1 MKMRILTSIFFLYIG
16 SAYLFA
22 QEASTPSVK
31 SAYTAGYWQQE
42 VNYTMNVVVDAPAH
56 QFTGEQRIVYTN
68 NSPDVI
74 DRVFYHLYFN
84 AFQPGSMM
92 DVRSRSLPDPDRRV
106 MDRISKLNKNEIGFH
121 EIKKIEQDGKSLKH
135 HTQGTVLEV
144 ELSHP
149 LLPNESTD
157 FYLEYFSQVPVQ
169 IRRSGRNNKEGIDY
183 SMAQWFPKIAEYD
196 ENGWHANPYI
206 AREFYAP
213 WGDFDVSISINKD
226 YIVAATGILESKK
239 KEKNKNTW
247 NFKAR
252 DVHDFVWAADP
263 DYVHDILKVDSEDL
277 ELHFY
282 YQKTNDEMVS
292 NWKRLQD
299 DTADAFRYINKK
311 FGKYPYTKYSVIQGG
326 DGGMEYPMATL
337 ITGERSYPS
346 LLSVTIH
353 ELIHSWYQMLLGTNE
368 SYLAWMDEG
377 FTSFAQNIT
386 FNNEFN
392 EIYNL
397 NSINPLERSYNRYY
411 TFIKSG
417 LEEPLSTH
425 SDHFSTNQAYGVG
438 SYTKGAIFLMQL
450 GYIIG
455 EEKLFKGLRRYYNE
469 WKFKHPDE
477 YDFLRIMEKESGIE
491 LDWYIDYWV
500 KTTHQIDYSI
510 DYSFE
515 LKEKDQNKISVSIN
529 RIGKMPMPIEVE
541 VLYEDFSSE
550 NYYIPLSIMRG
561 EKDNSD
567 NKLIILEDW
576 EWVNESYQFNLD
588 MSDKEIKKIEINP
601 SGEMADIDKSNNIIE
616 FE

>member
-1 MKMRILTSIFFLYIG
+1 MQMLMFRFFFFLFLVSFNSY
-16 SAYLFA
+16 S
-22 QEASTPSVK
+22 
-31 SAYTAGYWQQE
+31 YWQQRVE
-42 VNYTMNVVVDAPAH
+42 YNIKIDFDHKNH
-56 QFTGEQRIVYTN
+56 QFIGEQNLKYFN
-68 NSPDVI
+68 NSKDTINKVY
-74 DRVFYHLYFN
+74 FHLYFN

-121 EIKKIEQDGKSLKH
+121 EIKIIEQDGKSLKH
-135 HTQGTVLEV
+135 HIQGTVLEV
-144 ELSHP
+144 DLAYP
-149 LLPNESTD
+149 IMPNDSTE
-157 FYLEYFSQVPVQ
+157 FYLEYFSQVPLQ

-196 ENGWHANPYI
+196 KNGWHANPYI

-226 YIVAATGILESKK
+226 YVVAATGILDSKK
-239 KEKNKNTW
+239 KDKNKNIW
-247 NFKAR
+247 NFKAKN
-252 DVHDFVWAADP
+252 VHDFVWAADP
-263 DYVHDILKVDSEDL
+263 DYVHDILKVDSENL

-282 YQKTNDEMVS
+282 YQKTNEEMVN

-386 FNNEFN
+386 FNSEFSK
-392 EIYNL
+392 IYNL
-397 NSINPLERSYNRYY
+397 NSINPLKRSYDRYY
-411 TFIKSG
+411 SFIKSG

-455 EEKLFKGLRRYYNE
+455 ENNLYKGLRRYYNK
-469 WKFKHPDE
+469 WKFKHPNE

-500 KTTHQIDYSI
+500 KTTHQIDYSL
-510 DYSFE
+510 E
-515 LKEKDQNKISVSIN
+515 LKNKDQNKIGVFIN
-529 RIGKMPMPIEVE
+529 RIGKMPMPIELK
-541 VLYEDFSSE
+541 VLYEDLSFE

-561 EKDNSD
+561 EKDNLD
-567 NKLIILEDW
+567 NKLIILDDW
-576 EWVNESYQFNLD
+576 EWVNESYQFDIDL
-588 MSDKEIKKIEINP
+588 SIKKIIKIEINP
-601 SGEMADIDKSNNIIE
+601 SGKMADINKSNNIIE

>member
-1 MKMRILTSIFFLYIG
+1 MQMLMFRFFFFLLLVSFNSY
-16 SAYLFA
+16 S
-22 QEASTPSVK
+22 
-31 SAYTAGYWQQE
+31 YWQQRVE
-42 VNYTMNVVVDAPAH
+42 YKIHIDFDHKSH
-56 QFTGEQRIVYTN
+56 QFLGEQNLKYFN
-68 NSPDVI
+68 NSNDTINKVY
-74 DRVFYHLYFN
+74 FHLYFN

-135 HTQGTVLEV
+135 HIQGTVLEV
-144 ELSHP
+144 ELAYP
-149 LLPNESTD
+149 LMPNKSTN

-239 KEKNKNTW
+239 KEKDKNIW
-247 NFKAR
+247 NFKAK

-263 DYVHDILKVDSEDL
+263 DYVHDVLKVDSEDL

-411 TFIKSG
+411 SFIKTG

-455 EEKLFKGLRRYYNE
+455 EDKLFKGLRRYYNE

-477 YDFLRIMEKESGIE
+477 YDFLRIMEKEGGIE
-491 LDWYIDYWV
+491 LDWYIDYWI
-500 KTTHQIDYSI
+500 KTTHQIDYSL
-510 DYSFE
+510 E
-515 LKEKDQNKISVSIN
+515 LNEKDKNKISVSIN
-529 RIGKMPMPIEVE
+529 RIGKMPMPIEIE
-541 VLYEDFSSE
+541 VLYEDLPSE

-567 NKLIILEDW
+567 NKLIILDDW
-576 EWVNESYQFNLD
+576 EWVNESYQFDLD
-588 MSDKEIKKIEINP
+588 MSGKKIKKIEINP
-601 SGEMADIDKSNNIIE
+601 SGELADVNKSNNLIE
-616 FE
+616 FD

>member
-1 MKMRILTSIFFLYIG
+1 MQMLMFRFFFFFFLLISFNSY
-16 SAYLFA
+16 S
-22 QEASTPSVK
+22 
-31 SAYTAGYWQQE
+31 YWQQRVE
-42 VNYTMNVVVDAPAH
+42 YKIHIDFDHKSH
-56 QFTGEQRIVYTN
+56 QFLGEQNLKYFN
-68 NSPDVI
+68 NSNDTINKVY
-74 DRVFYHLYFN
+74 FHLYFN

-121 EIKKIEQDGKSLKH
+121 EIKKIEQDGKSLKNH
-135 HTQGTVLEV
+135 IQGTVLEV
-144 ELSHP
+144 ELAYP
-149 LLPNESTD
+149 LMPNKSTN

-239 KEKNKNTW
+239 KEKDKNIW
-247 NFKAR
+247 NFKAK

-263 DYVHDILKVDSEDL
+263 DYVHDVLKVDSEDL

-411 TFIKSG
+411 SFIKTG

-455 EEKLFKGLRRYYNE
+455 EDKLFKGLRRYYNE

-477 YDFLRIMEKESGIE
+477 YDFLRIMEKEGGIE
-491 LDWYIDYWV
+491 LDWYIDYWI
-500 KTTHQIDYSI
+500 KTTHQIDYSL
-510 DYSFE
+510 E
-515 LKEKDQNKISVSIN
+515 LNEKDKNKISVSIN
-529 RIGKMPMPIEVE
+529 RIGKMPMPIEIE
-541 VLYEDFSSE
+541 VLYEDLPSE

-567 NKLIILEDW
+567 NKLIILDDW
-576 EWVNESYQFNLD
+576 EWVNESYQFDLD
-588 MSDKEIKKIEINP
+588 MSGKKIKKIEINP
-601 SGEMADIDKSNNIIE
+601 SGELADVNKSNNLIE

>member
-1 MKMRILTSIFFLYIG
+1 MPNMQMLMFRFFLFLSSFLI
-16 SAYLFA
+16 SFN
-22 QEASTPSVK
+22 SFS
-31 SAYTAGYWQQE
+31 YWQQRVE
-42 VNYTMNVVVDAPAH
+42 YKVSIDFDHKNH
-56 QFTGEQRIVYTN
+56 QFTGEQNLKYFN
-68 NSPDVI
+68 NSNDTIKKVY
-74 DRVFYHLYFN
+74 FHLYFN

-121 EIKKIEQDGKSLKH
+121 EIKVLKQDGKSLKFH
-135 HTQGTVLEV
+135 YQGTVLEV
-144 ELSHP
+144 ELVNH
-149 LLPNESTD
+149 LMPNKSTE

-213 WGDFDVSISINKD
+213 WGDFDVSISINEN
-226 YIVAATGILESKK
+226 YVVAATGILESKNK
-239 KEKNKNTW
+239 IKNKNIW
-247 NFKAR
+247 NFKAK

-263 DYVHDILKVDSEDL
+263 DYVHDILKVDSENL

-282 YQKTNDEMVS
+282 YQKTNDEMVN

-311 FGKYPYTKYSVIQGG
+311 FGKYPYRKYSVIQGG

-353 ELIHSWYQMLLGTNE
+353 EVLHSWYQMLLGTNE

-386 FNNEFN
+386 FNKEFN
-392 EIYNL
+392 DIYNL
-397 NSINPLERSYNRYY
+397 NSNNPLERSYNRYY
-411 TFIKSG
+411 KFIKSG
-417 LEEPLSTH
+417 LEESLSTH
-425 SDHFSTNQAYGVG
+425 SDHFSTNQAYSVG

-455 EEKLFKGLRRYYNE
+455 EDKLFSGLRRYYNE

-477 YDFLRIMEKESGIE
+477 YDFLRIMEKESEIE

-510 DYSFE
+510 EIIKKEENKFSF
-515 LKEKDQNKISVSIN
+515 SIN
-529 RIGKMPMPIEVE
+529 RIGNMPMPIEVE
-541 VLYEDFSSE
+541 VSYDDFSTDS
-550 NYYIPLSIMRG
+550 YYIPLSIMRG
-561 EKDNSD
+561 EKDNSSD
-567 NKLIILEDW
+567 NLILLEDW
-576 EWVNESYQFNLD
+576 EWVNESYNIDIDIQKKN
-588 MSDKEIKKIEINP
+588 IKKIVIDP
-601 SGEMADIDKSNNIIE
+601 SGKMADVDKSNNILE
-616 FE
+616 FD

>member
-1 MKMRILTSIFFLYIG
+1 MLMLMYKFFFLLISFIVSFNSY
-16 SAYLFA
+16 S
-22 QEASTPSVK
+22 
-31 SAYTAGYWQQE
+31 YWQQRVE
-42 VNYTMNVVVDAPAH
+42 YKIRIDFDHKNH
-56 QFTGEQRIVYTN
+56 QFSGKQNLKYFN
-68 NSPDVI
+68 NSNDTI
-74 DRVFYHLYFN
+74 NKVFFHLYFN

-121 EIKKIEQDGKSLKH
+121 EINKIQQDGKNLRH
-135 HTQGTVLEV
+135 HVQGTILEV
-144 ELSHP
+144 ELVDP
-149 LLPNESTD
+149 LIPNESTE

-196 ENGWHANPYI
+196 RQGWHANPYI

-213 WGDFDVSISINKD
+213 WGDFDVSISINKN
-226 YIVAATGILESKK
+226 YIVAATGILENKT
-239 KEKNKNTW
+239 KEKNKNVW
-247 NFKAR
+247 NFKAEN
-252 DVHDFVWAADP
+252 VHDFVWAADP
-263 DYVHDILKVDSEDL
+263 DYVHDILKVDSENL

-299 DTADAFRYINKK
+299 DTADAFRYINGK

-353 ELIHSWYQMLLGTNE
+353 EALHSWYQMLLGTNE

-386 FNNEFN
+386 FINKFN

-397 NSINPLERSYNRYY
+397 DFTNPLERSYNRYY
-411 TFIKSG
+411 NFIKTG

-455 EEKLFKGLRRYYNE
+455 EDKLFKGLRRYYNE
-469 WKFKHPDE
+469 WKFKHPNE

-491 LDWYIDYWV
+491 LDWYIDYWI
-500 KTTHQIDYSI
+500 KTTHHIDYSL
-510 DYSFE
+510 E
-515 LKEKDQNKISVSIN
+515 TKKKDDGKISLSVN
-529 RIGKMPMPIEVE
+529 RIGKIPMPIEIE
-541 VLYEDFSSE
+541 VLYEDLSTDI
-550 NYYIPLSIMRG
+550 YYIPLSIMRG
-561 EKDNSD
+561 EKDNSN
-567 NKLIILEDW
+567 NKFILLEDW
-576 EWVNESYQFNLD
+576 EWVNESYQIDLD
-588 MSDKEIKKIEINP
+588 DSDKKIKKIEINP
-601 SGEMADIDKSNNIIE
+601 SGKLADVNKSNNIIE
-616 FE
+616 F

>member
-1 MKMRILTSIFFLYIG
+1 
-16 SAYLFA
+16 
-22 QEASTPSVK
+22 
-31 SAYTAGYWQQE
+31 
-42 VNYTMNVVVDAPAH
+42 
-56 QFTGEQRIVYTN
+56 
-68 NSPDVI
+68 
-74 DRVFYHLYFN
+74 
-84 AFQPGSMM
+84 
-92 DVRSRSLPDPDRRV
+92 

-121 EIKKIEQDGKSLKH
+121 EINKIQQDGKNLRH
-135 HTQGTVLEV
+135 HVQGTILEV
-144 ELSHP
+144 ELVDP
-149 LLPNESTD
+149 LMPDESTN

-196 ENGWHANPYI
+196 RQGWHANPYI

-213 WGDFDVSISINKD
+213 WGDFDVSISINKN
-226 YIVAATGILESKK
+226 YIVAATGILENKT
-239 KEKNKNTW
+239 KEKNKNVL
-247 NFKAR
+247 NCKAKN
-252 DVHDFVWAADP
+252 VHDFVWAADP
-263 DYVHDILKVDSEDL
+263 DYVHDILKVDSENL

-299 DTADAFRYINKK
+299 DTADAFRYINGK

-353 ELIHSWYQMLLGTNE
+353 EALHSWYQMLLGTNE

-386 FNNEFN
+386 FINKFN

-397 NSINPLERSYNRYY
+397 DFTNPLERSYNRYY
-411 TFIKSG
+411 NFIKTG

-455 EEKLFKGLRRYYNE
+455 EDKLFKGLRRYYNE
-469 WKFKHPDE
+469 WKFKHPNE

-491 LDWYIDYWV
+491 LDWYIDYWI
-500 KTTHQIDYSI
+500 KTTHHIDYSL
-510 DYSFE
+510 E
-515 LKEKDQNKISVSIN
+515 TKKKDDGKISLSVN
-529 RIGKMPMPIEVE
+529 RIGKMPMPIEIE
-541 VLYEDFSSE
+541 VLYEDLSTDI
-550 NYYIPLSIMRG
+550 YYIPLSIMRG
-561 EKDNSD
+561 EKDNSN
-567 NKLIILEDW
+567 NKFIFLEDW
-576 EWVNESYQFNLD
+576 EWVNESYQIDLD
-588 MSDKEIKKIEINP
+588 DSDKKIKKIEINP
-601 SGEMADIDKSNNIIE
+601 SGKLADVDKTNNTIE
-616 FE
+616 F

>member
-1 MKMRILTSIFFLYIG
+1 MLMFRFFFFLLLVSFNSY
-16 SAYLFA
+16 S
-22 QEASTPSVK
+22 
-31 SAYTAGYWQQE
+31 YWQQRVE
-42 VNYTMNVVVDAPAH
+42 YKIHIDFDHKSH
-56 QFTGEQRIVYTN
+56 QFLGEQNLKYFN
-68 NSPDVI
+68 NSNDTINKVY
-74 DRVFYHLYFN
+74 FHLYFN

-121 EIKKIEQDGKSLKH
+121 EIKKIEQDGKSLKNH
-135 HTQGTVLEV
+135 IQGTVLEV
-144 ELSHP
+144 ELAYP
-149 LLPNESTD
+149 LMPNKSTN

-239 KEKNKNTW
+239 KEKDKNIW
-247 NFKAR
+247 NFKAK

-263 DYVHDILKVDSEDL
+263 DYVHDVLKVDSEDL

-411 TFIKSG
+411 SFIKTG

-455 EEKLFKGLRRYYNE
+455 EDKLFKGLRRYYNE

-477 YDFLRIMEKESGIE
+477 YDFLRIMEKEGGIE
-491 LDWYIDYWV
+491 LDWYIDYWI
-500 KTTHQIDYSI
+500 KTTHQIDYSL
-510 DYSFE
+510 E
-515 LKEKDQNKISVSIN
+515 LNEKDKNKISVSIN
-529 RIGKMPMPIEVE
+529 RIGKMPMPIEIE
-541 VLYEDFSSE
+541 VLYEDLPSE

-567 NKLIILEDW
+567 NKLIILDDW
-576 EWVNESYQFNLD
+576 EWVNESYQFDLD
-588 MSDKEIKKIEINP
+588 MSGKKIKKIEINP
-601 SGEMADIDKSNNIIE
+601 SGELADVNKSNNLIE

>member
-1 MKMRILTSIFFLYIG
+1 MQMLMFRFFFFFFLLLVSFNSY
-16 SAYLFA
+16 S
-22 QEASTPSVK
+22 
-31 SAYTAGYWQQE
+31 YWQQRVE
-42 VNYTMNVVVDAPAH
+42 YKIHIDFDHKSH
-56 QFTGEQRIVYTN
+56 QFLGEQNLKYFN
-68 NSPDVI
+68 NSNDTINKVY
-74 DRVFYHLYFN
+74 FHLYFN

-121 EIKKIEQDGKSLKH
+121 EIKKIEQDGKSLKNH
-135 HTQGTVLEV
+135 IQGTVLEV
-144 ELSHP
+144 ELAYP
-149 LLPNESTD
+149 LMPNKSTN

-239 KEKNKNTW
+239 KEKDKNIW
-247 NFKAR
+247 NFKAK

-263 DYVHDILKVDSEDL
+263 DYVHDVLKVDSEDL

-411 TFIKSG
+411 SFIKTG

-455 EEKLFKGLRRYYNE
+455 EDKLFKGLRRYYNE

-477 YDFLRIMEKESGIE
+477 YDFLRIMEKEGGIE
-491 LDWYIDYWV
+491 LDWYIDYWI
-500 KTTHQIDYSI
+500 KSTHQIDYSL
-510 DYSFE
+510 E
-515 LKEKDQNKISVSIN
+515 LNEKDKNKISVSIN
-529 RIGKMPMPIEVE
+529 RIGKMPMPIEIE
-541 VLYEDFSSE
+541 VLYEDLPSE

-567 NKLIILEDW
+567 NKLIILDDW
-576 EWVNESYQFNLD
+576 EWVNESYQFDLD
-588 MSDKEIKKIEINP
+588 MSGKKIKKIEINP
-601 SGEMADIDKSNNIIE
+601 SGELADVNKSNNLIE

>member
-1 MKMRILTSIFFLYIG
+1 MQMLMFKFFFFLFLVSFNSY
-16 SAYLFA
+16 S
-22 QEASTPSVK
+22 
-31 SAYTAGYWQQE
+31 YWQQKVE
-42 VNYTMNVVVDAPAH
+42 YKIIIDFDHKNH
-56 QFTGEQRIVYTN
+56 QFLGEQNLKYFN
-68 NSPDVI
+68 NSKDTINKVY
-74 DRVFYHLYFN
+74 FHLYFN

-121 EIKKIEQDGKSLKH
+121 EIKQIEQDGKSLKH

-144 ELSHP
+144 ELAYP
-149 LLPNESTD
+149 LMPNESTN

-239 KEKNKNTW
+239 KEKDKNIW
-247 NFKAR
+247 NFKAK

-411 TFIKSG
+411 SFIKSG

-455 EEKLFKGLRRYYNE
+455 EDKLFKGLRRYYNE

-477 YDFLRIMEKESGIE
+477 YDFLRIMEKEGGIE

-500 KTTHQIDYSI
+500 KTTHQIDYSL
-510 DYSFE
+510 E
-515 LKEKDQNKISVSIN
+515 LNKKDQNKISVSIN

>member
-1 MKMRILTSIFFLYIG
+1 MLMLMYKFFFLLISFIVSFNSY
-16 SAYLFA
+16 S
-22 QEASTPSVK
+22 
-31 SAYTAGYWQQE
+31 YWQQRVE
-42 VNYTMNVVVDAPAH
+42 YKIRIDFDHKNH
-56 QFTGEQRIVYTN
+56 QFSGKQNLKYFN
-68 NSPDVI
+68 NSNDTI
-74 DRVFYHLYFN
+74 NKVFFHLYFN

-121 EIKKIEQDGKSLKH
+121 EINKIQQDGKNLRH
-135 HTQGTVLEV
+135 HVQGTILEV
-144 ELSHP
+144 ELVDP
-149 LLPNESTD
+149 LIPNESTE

-196 ENGWHANPYI
+196 RQGWHANPYI

-213 WGDFDVSISINKD
+213 WGDFDVSISIYKN
-226 YIVAATGILESKK
+226 YIVAATGILENKT
-239 KEKNKNTW
+239 KEKNKNVW
-247 NFKAR
+247 NFKAKN
-252 DVHDFVWAADP
+252 VHDFVWAADP
-263 DYVHDILKVDSEDL
+263 DYVHDILKVDSENL

-299 DTADAFRYINKK
+299 DTADAFRYINGK

-353 ELIHSWYQMLLGTNE
+353 EALHSWYQMLLGTNE

-386 FNNEFN
+386 FINKFN

-397 NSINPLERSYNRYY
+397 DFTNPLERSYNRYY
-411 TFIKSG
+411 NFIKTG

-455 EEKLFKGLRRYYNE
+455 EDKLFKGLRRYYNE
-469 WKFKHPDE
+469 WKFKHPNE

-500 KTTHQIDYSI
+500 KTTHHIDYSLETKKI
-510 DYSFE
+510 D
-515 LKEKDQNKISVSIN
+515 DGKISLSVN
-529 RIGKMPMPIEVE
+529 RIGKIPMPIEIE
-541 VLYEDFSSE
+541 VLYEDLSTDI
-550 NYYIPLSIMRG
+550 YYIPLSIMRG
-561 EKDNSD
+561 KKDNSNGKFSVFPD
-567 NKLIILEDW
+567 
-576 EWVNESYQFNLD
+576 V
-588 MSDKEIKKIEINP
+588 
-601 SGEMADIDKSNNIIE
+601 
-616 FE
+616 

>member
-1 MKMRILTSIFFLYIG
+1 MLMLMYKFFFLLISFIVSFNSY
-16 SAYLFA
+16 S
-22 QEASTPSVK
+22 
-31 SAYTAGYWQQE
+31 YWQQRVE
-42 VNYTMNVVVDAPAH
+42 YKIRIDFDHKNH
-56 QFTGEQRIVYTN
+56 QFLGKQNLKYFN
-68 NSPDVI
+68 NSNDTI
-74 DRVFYHLYFN
+74 NKVFFHLYFN

-121 EIKKIEQDGKSLKH
+121 EINKIQQDGKNLRH
-135 HTQGTVLEV
+135 HVQGTILEV
-144 ELSHP
+144 ELVDP
-149 LLPNESTD
+149 LMPDESTN

-196 ENGWHANPYI
+196 RQGWHANPYI

-213 WGDFDVSISINKD
+213 WGDFDVSISINKN
-226 YIVAATGILESKK
+226 YIVAATGILENKT
-239 KEKNKNTW
+239 KEKNKNVW
-247 NFKAR
+247 NFKAEN
-252 DVHDFVWAADP
+252 VHDFVWAADP
-263 DYVHDILKVDSEDL
+263 DYVHDILKVDSENL

-299 DTADAFRYINKK
+299 DTADAFRYINGK

-353 ELIHSWYQMLLGTNE
+353 EALHSWYQMLLGTNE

-386 FNNEFN
+386 FINKFN

-397 NSINPLERSYNRYY
+397 DFTNPLERSYNRYY
-411 TFIKSG
+411 NFIKTG

-455 EEKLFKGLRRYYNE
+455 EDKLFKGLRRYYNE
-469 WKFKHPDE
+469 WKFKHPNE

-500 KTTHQIDYSI
+500 KTTHHIDYSL
-510 DYSFE
+510 E
-515 LKEKDQNKISVSIN
+515 TKKKDDGKISLSVN
-529 RIGKMPMPIEVE
+529 RIGKIPMPIEIE
-541 VLYEDFSSE
+541 VLYQDLSTDI
-550 NYYIPLSIMRG
+550 YYIQLSIMR
-561 EKDNSD
+561 
-567 NKLIILEDW
+567 
-576 EWVNESYQFNLD
+576 
-588 MSDKEIKKIEINP
+588 
-601 SGEMADIDKSNNIIE
+601 
-616 FE
+616 

>member
-1 MKMRILTSIFFLYIG
+1 MLMLMYKFFFLLISFIVSFNSY
-16 SAYLFA
+16 S
-22 QEASTPSVK
+22 
-31 SAYTAGYWQQE
+31 YWQQRVE
-42 VNYTMNVVVDAPAH
+42 YKIRIDFDHKNH
-56 QFTGEQRIVYTN
+56 QFSGKQNLKYFN
-68 NSPDVI
+68 NSNDTI
-74 DRVFYHLYFN
+74 NKVFFHLYFN

-121 EIKKIEQDGKSLKH
+121 EINKIQQDGKNLRH
-135 HTQGTVLEV
+135 HVQGTILEV
-144 ELSHP
+144 ELVDP
-149 LLPNESTD
+149 LIPNESTE

-196 ENGWHANPYI
+196 RQGWHANPYI

-213 WGDFDVSISINKD
+213 WGDFDVSISINKN
-226 YIVAATGILESKK
+226 YIVAATGILENKT
-239 KEKNKNTW
+239 KEKNKNVW
-247 NFKAR
+247 NFKAEN
-252 DVHDFVWAADP
+252 VHDFVWAADP
-263 DYVHDILKVDSEDL
+263 DYVHDILKVDSENL

-299 DTADAFRYINKK
+299 DTADAFRYINGK

-353 ELIHSWYQMLLGTNE
+353 EALHSWYQMLLGTNE

-386 FNNEFN
+386 FINKFN

-397 NSINPLERSYNRYY
+397 DFTNPLERSYNRYY
-411 TFIKSG
+411 NFIKTG

-455 EEKLFKGLRRYYNE
+455 EDKLFKGLRRYYNE
-469 WKFKHPDE
+469 WKFKHPNE

-491 LDWYIDYWV
+491 LDWYIDYWI
-500 KTTHQIDYSI
+500 KTTHHIDYSL
-510 DYSFE
+510 E
-515 LKEKDQNKISVSIN
+515 TKKKDDGKISLSVN
-529 RIGKMPMPIEVE
+529 RIGKMPMPIEIE
-541 VLYEDFSSE
+541 VLYEDLSTDI
-550 NYYIPLSIMRG
+550 YYIPLSIMRG
-561 EKDNSD
+561 KKDNS
-567 NKLIILEDW
+567 NGKLILLEDW
-576 EWVNESYQFNLD
+576 EWVNESYQIDLD
-588 MSDKEIKKIEINP
+588 DSDKKIKKIEINP
-601 SGEMADIDKSNNIIE
+601 SGKLADIDKSNNIIE
-616 FE
+616 F

>member
-1 MKMRILTSIFFLYIG
+1 MLMLMYKFFFLLISFIVSFNSY
-16 SAYLFA
+16 S
-22 QEASTPSVK
+22 
-31 SAYTAGYWQQE
+31 YWQQRVE
-42 VNYTMNVVVDAPAH
+42 YKIRIDFDHKNH
-56 QFTGEQRIVYTN
+56 QFLGKQNLKYFN
-68 NSPDVI
+68 NSNDTI
-74 DRVFYHLYFN
+74 NKVFFHLYFN

-121 EIKKIEQDGKSLKH
+121 EINKIQQDGKNLRH
-135 HTQGTVLEV
+135 HVQGTILEV
-144 ELSHP
+144 ELVDP
-149 LLPNESTD
+149 LIPNESTE

-196 ENGWHANPYI
+196 RQGWHANPYI

-213 WGDFDVSISINKD
+213 WGDFDVSISINKN
-226 YIVAATGILESKK
+226 YIVAATGILENKT
-239 KEKNKNTW
+239 KEKNKNVW
-247 NFKAR
+247 NFKAEN
-252 DVHDFVWAADP
+252 VHDFVWAADP
-263 DYVHDILKVDSEDL
+263 DYVHDILKVDSENL

-299 DTADAFRYINKK
+299 DTADAFRYINGK

-353 ELIHSWYQMLLGTNE
+353 EALHSWYQMLLGTNE

-386 FNNEFN
+386 FINKFN

-397 NSINPLERSYNRYY
+397 DFTNPLERSYNRYY
-411 TFIKSG
+411 NFIKTG

-455 EEKLFKGLRRYYNE
+455 EDKLFKGLRRYYNE
-469 WKFKHPDE
+469 WKFKHPNE

-500 KTTHQIDYSI
+500 KTTHHIDYSL
-510 DYSFE
+510 E
-515 LKEKDQNKISVSIN
+515 TKKKDDGKISLSVN
-529 RIGKMPMPIEVE
+529 RIGKIPMPIEIE
-541 VLYEDFSSE
+541 VLYEDLSTDI
-550 NYYIPLSIMRG
+550 YYIPLSIMRG
-561 EKDNSD
+561 KKDNS
-567 NKLIILEDW
+567 NGKLILLEDW
-576 EWVNESYQFNLD
+576 EWVNESYQIDLD
-588 MSDKEIKKIEINP
+588 DSDKKIKKIEINP
-601 SGEMADIDKSNNIIE
+601 SGKLADVNKSNNIIE
-616 FE
+616 F

>member
-1 MKMRILTSIFFLYIG
+1 MQMLMFKFFFFLFLVSFNSY
-16 SAYLFA
+16 S
-22 QEASTPSVK
+22 
-31 SAYTAGYWQQE
+31 YWQQRVE
-42 VNYTMNVVVDAPAH
+42 YKIIIDFDHKNH
-56 QFTGEQRIVYTN
+56 QFLGEQNLKYFN
-68 NSPDVI
+68 NSKDTINKVY
-74 DRVFYHLYFN
+74 FHLYFN

-144 ELSHP
+144 ELAYP
-149 LLPNESTD
+149 LMPNESTD

-588 MSDKEIKKIEINP
+588 ISDTEIKKIEINP

>member
-1 MKMRILTSIFFLYIG
+1 MLMLMYKFFFLLISFIVSFNSY
-16 SAYLFA
+16 S
-22 QEASTPSVK
+22 
-31 SAYTAGYWQQE
+31 YWQQRVE
-42 VNYTMNVVVDAPAH
+42 YKIRIDFDHKNH
-56 QFTGEQRIVYTN
+56 QFSGKQNLKYFN
-68 NSPDVI
+68 NSNDTI
-74 DRVFYHLYFN
+74 NKVFFHLYFN

-121 EIKKIEQDGKSLKH
+121 EINKIQQDGKNLRH
-135 HTQGTVLEV
+135 HVQGTILEV
-144 ELSHP
+144 ELVDP
-149 LLPNESTD
+149 LIPNESTEL
-157 FYLEYFSQVPVQ
+157 YLEYFSQVPVQ

-196 ENGWHANPYI
+196 RQGWHANPYI

-213 WGDFDVSISINKD
+213 WGDFDVSISINKN
-226 YIVAATGILESKK
+226 YIVAATGILENKT
-239 KEKNKNTW
+239 KEKNKNVW
-247 NFKAR
+247 NFKAENI
-252 DVHDFVWAADP
+252 HDFVWAADP
-263 DYVHDILKVDSEDL
+263 DYVHDILKVDSENL

-299 DTADAFRYINKK
+299 DTADAFRYINGK

-353 ELIHSWYQMLLGTNE
+353 EALHSWYQMLLGTNE

-386 FNNEFN
+386 FINKFN

-397 NSINPLERSYNRYY
+397 DFTNPLERSYNRYY
-411 TFIKSG
+411 NFIKTG

-455 EEKLFKGLRRYYNE
+455 EDKLFKGLRRYYNE
-469 WKFKHPDE
+469 WKFKHPNE

-500 KTTHQIDYSI
+500 KTTHHIDYSL
-510 DYSFE
+510 E
-515 LKEKDQNKISVSIN
+515 TKKKDDGKISLSVN
-529 RIGKMPMPIEVE
+529 RIGKIPMPIEIE
-541 VLYEDFSSE
+541 VLYED
-550 NYYIPLSIMRG
+550 LSTCLLYT
-561 EKDNSD
+561 SD
-567 NKLIILEDW
+567 A
-576 EWVNESYQFNLD
+576 
-588 MSDKEIKKIEINP
+588 
-601 SGEMADIDKSNNIIE
+601 ADE
-616 FE
+616 

>member
-1 MKMRILTSIFFLYIG
+1 MLMLMYKFFSLLISFIVSFNSY
-16 SAYLFA
+16 S
-22 QEASTPSVK
+22 
-31 SAYTAGYWQQE
+31 YWQQRVE
-42 VNYTMNVVVDAPAH
+42 YKIRIDFDHKNH
-56 QFTGEQRIVYTN
+56 QFLGKQNLKYFN
-68 NSPDVI
+68 NSNDTI
-74 DRVFYHLYFN
+74 NKVFFHLYFN

-121 EIKKIEQDGKSLKH
+121 EVNKIQQDGKNLRH
-135 HTQGTVLEV
+135 NVQGTILEV
-144 ELSHP
+144 ELVDP
-149 LLPNESTD
+149 LMPDESTD

-196 ENGWHANPYI
+196 RQGWHANPYI

-213 WGDFDVSISINKD
+213 WGDFDVSISINKN
-226 YIVAATGILESKK
+226 YIVAATGILENKT
-239 KEKNKNTW
+239 KEKNKNVW
-247 NFKAR
+247 NFKAEN
-252 DVHDFVWAADP
+252 VHDFVWAADP
-263 DYVHDILKVDSEDL
+263 DYVHDILKVDSENL

-299 DTADAFRYINKK
+299 DTADAFRYINGK

-353 ELIHSWYQMLLGTNE
+353 EALHSWYQMLLGTNE

-386 FNNEFN
+386 FINKFN

-397 NSINPLERSYNRYY
+397 DFTNPLERSYNRYY
-411 TFIKSG
+411 NFIKTG

-455 EEKLFKGLRRYYNE
+455 EDKLFKGLRRYYNE
-469 WKFKHPDE
+469 WKFKHPNE

-500 KTTHQIDYSI
+500 KTTHHIDYSL
-510 DYSFE
+510 E
-515 LKEKDQNKISVSIN
+515 TKKKDDGKISLSVN
-529 RIGKMPMPIEVE
+529 RIGKMPMPIEIE
-541 VLYEDFSSE
+541 VLYEDLSTDL
-550 NYYIPLSIMRG
+550 YYIPLSIMRG
-561 EKDNSD
+561 EKDNS
-567 NKLIILEDW
+567 NGKFILLEDW
-576 EWVNESYQFNLD
+576 EWVNESYQIDLD
-588 MSDKEIKKIEINP
+588 DSDKKIKKIEINP
-601 SGEMADIDKSNNIIE
+601 SGKLADVDKTNNIIV
-616 FE
+616 F

>member
-1 MKMRILTSIFFLYIG
+1 MLMLMYKFFFLLISFIVSFNSY
-16 SAYLFA
+16 S
-22 QEASTPSVK
+22 
-31 SAYTAGYWQQE
+31 YWQQRVE
-42 VNYTMNVVVDAPAH
+42 YKIRIDFDHKNH
-56 QFTGEQRIVYTN
+56 QFSGKQNLKYFN
-68 NSPDVI
+68 NSNDTI
-74 DRVFYHLYFN
+74 NKVFFHLYFN

-121 EIKKIEQDGKSLKH
+121 EINKIQQDGKNLRH
-135 HTQGTVLEV
+135 HVQGTILEV
-144 ELSHP
+144 ELVDP
-149 LLPNESTD
+149 LIPNESTE

-196 ENGWHANPYI
+196 RQGWHANPYI

-213 WGDFDVSISINKD
+213 WGDFDVSISIYKN
-226 YIVAATGILESKK
+226 YIVAATGILENKT
-239 KEKNKNTW
+239 KEKNKNVW
-247 NFKAR
+247 NFKAKN
-252 DVHDFVWAADP
+252 VHDFVWAADP
-263 DYVHDILKVDSEDL
+263 DYVHDILKVDSENL

-299 DTADAFRYINKK
+299 DTADAFRYINGK

-353 ELIHSWYQMLLGTNE
+353 EALHSWYQMLLGTNE

-386 FNNEFN
+386 FINKFN

-397 NSINPLERSYNRYY
+397 DFTNPLERSYNRYY
-411 TFIKSG
+411 NFIKTG

-455 EEKLFKGLRRYYNE
+455 EDKLFKGLRRYYNE
-469 WKFKHPDE
+469 WKFKHPNE

-500 KTTHQIDYSI
+500 KTTHHIDYSL
-510 DYSFE
+510 E
-515 LKEKDQNKISVSIN
+515 TKKKDDGKISLSVN
-529 RIGKMPMPIEVE
+529 RIGKIPMPIEIE
-541 VLYEDFSSE
+541 VLYEDLSTDI
-550 NYYIPLSIMRG
+550 YYIPLSIMRG
-561 EKDNSD
+561 KKDNS
-567 NKLIILEDW
+567 NGKLILLEDW
-576 EWVNESYQFNLD
+576 EWVNESYQIDLD
-588 MSDKEIKKIEINP
+588 DSDKKIKKIEINP
-601 SGEMADIDKSNNIIE
+601 SGKLADVDKTNNIIE
-616 FE
+616 F

>member
-1 MKMRILTSIFFLYIG
+1 MLMLMYKFFFLLISFIVSFNSY
-16 SAYLFA
+16 S
-22 QEASTPSVK
+22 
-31 SAYTAGYWQQE
+31 YWQQRVE
-42 VNYTMNVVVDAPAH
+42 YKIRIDFDHKNH
-56 QFTGEQRIVYTN
+56 QFLGKQNLKYFN
-68 NSPDVI
+68 NSNDTI
-74 DRVFYHLYFN
+74 NKVFFHLYFN

-121 EIKKIEQDGKSLKH
+121 EINKIQQDGKNLRH
-135 HTQGTVLEV
+135 HVQGTILEV
-144 ELSHP
+144 ELVDP
-149 LLPNESTD
+149 LMPDESTN

-196 ENGWHANPYI
+196 RQGWHANPYI

-213 WGDFDVSISINKD
+213 WGDFDVSISINKN
-226 YIVAATGILESKK
+226 YIVAATGILENKT
-239 KEKNKNTW
+239 KEKNKNVW
-247 NFKAR
+247 NFKAKN
-252 DVHDFVWAADP
+252 VHDFVWAADP
-263 DYVHDILKVDSEDL
+263 DYVHDILKVDSENL

-299 DTADAFRYINKK
+299 DTADAFRYINGK

-353 ELIHSWYQMLLGTNE
+353 EALHSWYQMLLGTNE

-386 FNNEFN
+386 FINKFN

-397 NSINPLERSYNRYY
+397 DFTNPLERSYNRYY
-411 TFIKSG
+411 NFIKTG

-455 EEKLFKGLRRYYNE
+455 EDKLFKGLRRYYNE
-469 WKFKHPDE
+469 WKFKHPNE

-500 KTTHQIDYSI
+500 KTTHHIDYSL
-510 DYSFE
+510 E
-515 LKEKDQNKISVSIN
+515 TKKKDDGKILLSVN
-529 RIGKMPMPIEVE
+529 RIGKIPMPIEIE
-541 VLYEDFSSE
+541 VLYQDLSTDI
-550 NYYIPLSIMRG
+550 YYIPLSIMRG
-561 EKDNSD
+561 EKDNS
-567 NKLIILEDW
+567 NGKFILLEDW
-576 EWVNESYQFNLD
+576 EWVNESYQIDLD
-588 MSDKEIKKIEINP
+588 DSDKKIKKIEINP
-601 SGEMADIDKSNNIIE
+601 SGKLADVNKSNNIIE
-616 FE
+616 F